1 MTSLDACASITIV
14 ASGPPNVTHRIQ
26 FREASLVDLQGIYD
40 RIAEAA
46 NHDIAYAYVGRIE
59 IACRKLAT
67 FPARGTVRNE
77 IYSGLRVIGFER
89 SASIAFV
96 VRDKFVDILRILPRG
111 ADLPDEWDT
120 E

>member
-1 MTSLDACASITIV
+1 MA
-14 ASGPPNVTHRIQ
+14 HRIQ
-26 FREASLVDLQGIYD
+26 FREAALLDLQCIYD

-46 NHDIAYAYVGRIE
+46 GHDIAYAYVGRIE
-59 IACRKLAT
+59 TACRKLSV

-77 IYSGLRVIGFER
+77 LHPGLRVIGFER

-96 VRDKFVDILRILPRG
+96 VRDQLVDIFRILPRG
-111 ADLPDEWDT
+111 ADLPEDWDA